1 MKFWFAILVFTIFNT
16 TLLAQKMPDGDIWSG
31 EYAIFPTNDLW
42 KSAGNLIII
51 KLKNLKS
58 ADLPAKLQPDLERWK
73 IISQQESKTD
83 STAVRRF
90 LFNPEDDEYKQ
101 FGWTEL
107 HKSGKMNCIDG
118 GRFFICQTEPKT
130 TVDLKGDKPF
140 FSETG
145 FFGVWLHYGLVTIKK
160 VK

>member
-1 MKFWFAILVFTIFNT
+1 MKYWFAILVFTIFNT
-16 TLLAQKMPDGDIWSG
+16 TLQAQKMPEKDIWSG
-31 EYAIFPTNDLW
+31 DYAIFPTNDLP
-42 KSAGNLIII
+42 KSAGNLRII

-58 ADLPAKLQPDLERWK
+58 GDLPAKLQPDLERWT

-90 LFNPEDDEYKQ
+90 LFNSEDDEYKQ

-107 HKSGKMNCIDG
+107 HKSSKMNCIDG
-118 GRFFICQTEPKT
+118 GHFFICQTEPKT

-140 FSETG
+140 FSETR